1 MKKIILLLALSLTN
15 AFAFSQVVSSNSCT
29 EAESATHITG
39 EGTYSVGEING
50 VAPTPICLDN
60 GNVADNGEWFAYTPT
75 ANHNVTVTSYLPENG
90 NKDTRVHI
98 YTGTCGALN
107 CVTGNDDVDISSGT
121 YPSRVDFAVTAN
133 QTYYIAWDNQWTNSD
148 NFTFKLLEDADPP
161 PPAEITFSYKSL
173 AATGS
178 KMGVVDMNGDFLDDI
193 VTIPSQSGSPTV
205 YNLNVYY
212 QQGDGSFVE
221 ANYLPEAP
229 RSPTWSLA
237 AGDYDGNGYNDIV
250 FGDSNGANVLKA
262 NANGTDYSVVA
273 NNSVFTQRTNF
284 VDIDNNGHLD
294 IFVCH
299 DQAPSVYYLNDGAGG
314 LTFYQ
319 SVANSGLGSYPSGGN
334 YGSVW
339 IDYDNDGDMDM
350 FMAKCGGDVPRR
362 TNQMYR
368 NDGNGNYTEVASI
381 IGLAD
386 PIQTWSA
393 AWADYNNDGYMDC
406 FIGTS
411 DGSPHKMMLNVPNTD
426 TNTNIQNPR
435 MFIDVTSTT
444 NLADFTTSSN
454 EHEPADFDNDGY
466 VDILSSGKILHNNGD
481 MTFTAILTGAP
492 GMGGIGDLNN
502 DGFLDVYGGGSIRI
516 NDGNANHWIKII
528 TIGDEA
534 GGHSNRS
541 GIGARVEINTAS
553 GTQIRD
559 VRSGEGFRYMST
571 LNTHFGIGTDTAI
584 NYVRVYWPSGVVD
597 NIVNPTIDTALT
609 VTEGSTLGLPNTFAN
624 DLIIYPNPT
633 KNVLNLSTIDK
644 LDGAIYSVFDMT
656 GKRVLNSKLI
666 SKTIDVSH
674 LSSGNYILRIISG
687 SSVKTQKFIKQ

>member
-1 MKKIILLLALSLTN
+1 MKKTILLFALSLTN
-15 AFAFSQVVSSNSCT
+15 AIVFSQVSSNSCA

-39 EGTYSVGEING
+39 EGTFSVGAING
-50 VAPTPICLDN
+50 NAPTPICLND
-60 GNVADNGEWFAYTPT
+60 GVTASNGEWFAYTPT

-90 NKDTRVHI
+90 NTDTRVHI

-107 CVTGNDDVDISSGT
+107 CVTGNDDVDINSGT
-121 YPSRVDFAVTAN
+121 YPSRVDFAATAN
-133 QTYYIAWDNQWTNSD
+133 QTYYIAWDNRWANSE
-148 NFTFKLLEDADPP
+148 NFIFQLLEDAA
-161 PPAEITFSYKSL
+161 PPAPAAITFSNQTLS
-173 AATGS
+173 ATGS
-178 KMGVVDMNGDFLDDI
+178 KMGVVDLNGDFLDDI
-193 VTIPSQSGSPTV
+193 ITIPSQSESTTV
-205 YNLNVYY
+205 YNLNIYY
-212 QQGDGSFVE
+212 QQANGSFVE
-221 ANYLPEAP
+221 ANYFPQAP
-229 RSPTWSLA
+229 RNPTWSLA

-262 NANGTDYSVVA
+262 NANGTAYSVAA

-284 VDIDNNGHLD
+284 VDINNDGHLD

-299 DQAPSVYYLNDGAGG
+299 DQAPSVYYINDGTGG

-334 YGSVW
+334 YASVW

-368 NDGNGNYTEVASI
+368 NDGNGNYTEVGSI
-381 IGLAD
+381 VGLDD

-406 FIGTS
+406 FVGTS

-426 TNTNIQNPR
+426 PNTNVLNPR
-435 MFIDVTSTT
+435 KFVDVTSTT
-444 NLADFTTSSN
+444 NLANFTVSSI
-454 EHEPADFDNDGY
+454 EHAPADFDNDGY
-466 VDILSSGKILHNNGD
+466 VDILSGGKILHNNGD

-492 GMGGIGDLNN
+492 GTGGIGDLNN

-559 VRSGEGFRYMST
+559 VRSGEGFRFMST

-633 KNVLNLSTIDK
+633 KNVLNLSTIDN
-644 LDGAIYSVFDMT
+644 LEGAIYSVFDMT